1 MMMTNLQ
8 ETENDE
14 IKPKKQRRENEGNKT
29 FSSINETW
37 QAIQF
42 HSYQHAQLINFSK

>member
-14 IKPKKQRRENEGNKT
+14 IKPKKQRRENEGNET
-29 FSSINETW
+29 FSSILW
-37 QAIQF
+37 QAIIF
-42 HSYQHAQLINFSK
+42 HSYQHAQLLNFSK